1 MYDRST
7 ISNCCSFYCRK
18 NWLDHRRLKSN
29 DKFRKVLPIHTL
41 YMRNRIHKMHKVFDK
56 QNRRWYTLNL
66 VLAQEQFI
74 TMSNKCKNNLW
85 NYYEL
90 KLQHYLA
97 FLYSMWWLEI
107 CPKQFILTVKH
118 DTKNDDVMTRIT
130 QNRTRKT
137 QNHIAKYAYK

>member
-1 MYDRST
+1 M
-7 ISNCCSFYCRK
+7 
-18 NWLDHRRLKSN
+18 
-29 DKFRKVLPIHTL
+29 PIHTL

-66 VLAQEQFI
+66 VLAQEQFT
-74 TMSNKCKNNLW
+74 TMSNKCKNNLC

-130 QNRTRKT
+130 QNPTRKT